1 MNVSAHKT
9 LDFRVSR
16 QCGDA
21 PCTKPDQ
28 FFNFDTNFSV
38 RLVGKNGEL
47 SSPVQLRNY
56 ISLTGPVG
64 GLVIGVGSTPHPI
77 LQTVR
82 VALTDFGSASI
93 LQNLRGVRFTFD
105 DTKRDEIYI
114 ANIRLSANSALS
126 GAPAPALAGSVTD
139 DTPVDSGATTSD
151 TNSIKSMRS
160 VTFANGQSAVEIN
173 LTSNR
178 EFLPAGEMLILR
190 IGNTEF
196 SASRYNPSGETS
208 TVIFTLTGEEF
219 AGVSQGDDVVVQYG
233 SGAGA
238 SAWNFGHIDKKM
250 LN

>member
-1 MNVSAHKT
+1 
-9 LDFRVSR
+9 L
-16 QCGDA
+16 
-21 PCTKPDQ
+21 PPDRRAAI
-28 FFNFDTNFSV
+28 S
-38 RLVGKNGEL
+38 KA
-47 SSPVQLRNY
+47 SSSLQLRNY

-82 VALTDFGSASI
+82 VRLADFSNTSI

-114 ANIRLSANSALS
+114 ANIRLSANSAVVAASAPIL
-126 GAPAPALAGSVTD
+126 GASVTA
-139 DTPVDSGATTSD
+139 DTPVDSGATSD
-151 TNSIKSMRS
+151 TNSIKSLRS
-160 VTFANGQSAVEIN
+160 KSLANGQSVVEIS

-196 SASRYNPSGETS
+196 SISRYNSSGETS
-208 TVIFTLTGEEF
+208 TVIFTLTAEEF
-219 AGVSQGDDVVVQYG
+219 AAVSQGDQVVVQYG

-238 SAWNFGHIDKKM
+238 ASWNFGHIDKNTLK
-250 LN
+250 